1 MNPGHGGEMNT
12 VLQTVDSGTA
22 DRLRDVQR
30 ETDQKVVDELNEK
43 ISKLESK
50 LEELKTEN
58 QGLEAWLK
66 SEKRTYRL
74 QYYGSGGR
82 M

>member
-1 MNPGHGGEMNT
+1 MNT

>member
-1 MNPGHGGEMNT
+1 MNI
-12 VLQTVDSGTA
+12 VLQVVESDTV
-22 DRLRDVQR
+22 DRLRDAQR
-30 ETDQKVVDELNEK
+30 QADQKVVTELSEK
-43 ISKLESK
+43 ISKLENK

-58 QGLEAWLK
+58 QRLEAWLK
-66 SEKRTYRL
+66 SEKTTYRL

>member
-1 MNPGHGGEMNT
+1 MNT
-12 VLQTVDSGTA
+12 VLQTVESGTA